1 MGSTPRLRPTKRFF
15 GCTKIKRSS
24 YLRNSWAPPKC
35 KFFIWLVTQN
45 RVWTSD
51 RLQKRGW
58 AHSPS
63 CPHFCSAPEMALHLL
78 AECRYTR
85 RIWNLTAEWMV
96 QPTMRPQEWQPSD
109 NASQWWLNT
118 ATTPSVPRKAMATI
132 AMLIT
137 WEIWNERNRRVFRHH
152 ETPAPALM
160 SLIKQE
166 ALAWVAAG
174 AKDLANIIS
183 RE

>member
-1 MGSTPRLRPTKRFF
+1 MT
-15 GCTKIKRSS
+15 
-24 YLRNSWAPPKC
+24 YLWNSWAPPKC

-152 ETPAPALM
+152 ETLAPALM

>member
-1 MGSTPRLRPTKRFF
+1 
-15 GCTKIKRSS
+15 
-24 YLRNSWAPPKC
+24 
-35 KFFIWLVTQN
+35 
-45 RVWTSD
+45 
-51 RLQKRGW
+51 
-58 AHSPS
+58 
-63 CPHFCSAPEMALHLL
+63 
-78 AECRYTR
+78 
-85 RIWNLTAEWMV
+85 MV

>member
-1 MGSTPRLRPTKRFF
+1 M
-15 GCTKIKRSS
+15 
-24 YLRNSWAPPKC
+24 
-35 KFFIWLVTQN
+35 
-45 RVWTSD
+45 
-51 RLQKRGW
+51 
-58 AHSPS
+58 
-63 CPHFCSAPEMALHLL
+63 
-78 AECRYTR
+78 
-85 RIWNLTAEWMV
+85 AEWMA